1 MAKKTTTN
9 YKNVKINEEEFATTT
24 IGELDN
30 AEQSMTFIF
39 ILFGI
44 ILIFV
49 FCLPSIVNLI
59 KKNDEKI
66 DYSINKKEEKEKT
79 PEEKTEKEQF
89 YTLTND
95 LSIMLNNDITIHHF
109 SLDNDT
115 INFQVTNNGDKRYS
129 FLAEKYFLELY
140 TVDNTLLERIWL
152 GDIIISKNDGNKNYE
167 YALNDSVSENINK
180 LLFVKKEETDYPNII
195 LEKNENNQEVLT
207 CSNKIET
214 ITYKFQNEKLYEIGD
229 VVNYAQTETDYQENF
244 NNYRTQSNYLNSL
257 EGITSVFVDNTNNF
271 IVNTSIDL
279 KSVKETNLNNSKY
292 YRKDT
297 LAKVVD
303 FEMEAQ
309 GFRCK

>member
-1 MAKKTTTN
+1 MAKKTKNN

-30 AEQSMTFIF
+30 AEQSMTFVF

-79 PEEKTEKEQF
+79 PEENTEKEQF

-129 FLAEKYFLELY
+129 FLEEKYFLELY

-167 YALNDSVSENINK
+167 YTLNDSVSENVNK

-195 LEKNENNQEVLT
+195 LEKNENNEEVLT
-207 CSNKIET
+207 CSNKTET

-229 VVNYAQTETDYQENF
+229 VVNYSLSETDYQGNF

-257 EGITSVFVDNTNNF
+257 EGITSVFVDNTNSF